1 MGLELQLDATLL
13 AQGSS
18 AAAAAIL
25 KLLCDR
31 TKSSAMA
38 EKNEETFAS
47 TDKGVW
53 GQDSILS
60 QQFCPAAVLS
70 H

>member
-18 AAAAAIL
+18 AAAAIL